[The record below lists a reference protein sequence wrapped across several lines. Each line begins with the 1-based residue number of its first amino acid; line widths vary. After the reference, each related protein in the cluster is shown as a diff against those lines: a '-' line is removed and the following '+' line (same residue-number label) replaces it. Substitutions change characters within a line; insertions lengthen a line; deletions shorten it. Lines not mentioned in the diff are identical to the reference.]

1 MHSYVPKHRTVE
13 ELQPIA
19 ISLIGAN
26 GSVSVDHGR
35 NALVLVGEAEV
46 VARLLQV
53 LRERD
58 TPPRTIALDYGFISL
73 RELRRRGP
81 ELHWSRASSEYRVGV
96 LNTTD
101 PASSSRWQAHWH
113 RDDEP
118 SRGTIRLQEGSTAR
132 LSAIEAKPLY
142 SVFFGGRRRAFGA
155 GFEGLLVGRTGI
167 DVEARILGSGH
178 VALRLQL
185 REAATDERS
194 EFDRPSEI
202 VGTGAQTMLQLV
214 PGKTSVVAAHGPMT
228 EPVSSYQSRHDRR
241 ESDRALLIRVT
252 LEPATQT
259 HDGVNTPS
267 GAEET
272 PD

>member
-1 MHSYVPKHRTVE
+1 MRFARAWSLPSGRCRTATLLLVLVCTVLPAACRGESVDVHSYVPKHRTVE

-19 ISLIGAN
+19 VSLIGAN

-58 TPPRTIALDYGFISL
+58 TPPRTIALEYGFISL
-73 RELRRRGP
+73 RELRRKGP

-155 GFEGLLVGRTGI
+155 GFEGLLVGSSHAALIASCQGHK
-167 DVEARILGSGH
+167 ESG
-178 VALRLQL
+178 
-185 REAATDERS
+185 
-194 EFDRPSEI
+194 
-202 VGTGAQTMLQLV
+202 
-214 PGKTSVVAAHGPMT
+214 
-228 EPVSSYQSRHDRR
+228 
-241 ESDRALLIRVT
+241 
-252 LEPATQT
+252 
-259 HDGVNTPS
+259 
-267 GAEET
+267 
-272 PD
+272 